1 MWNIYGVWRVQR
13 LIHENLRSSRIRNRA
28 YPRGH
33 SSFAMVD
40 TMPFLP
46 GLSPVQGKAVV
57 ARFAADEGGQDG
69 VTRRFGVDRR
79 CDRHPRPQLSGER
92 IIRVDGNFDR
102 DALDDLS
109 EVPGGVVSGG
119 NSANCWPLAGARFS
133 TWPNCRRRMAQFE
146 EPWLDLTAHAADRGE
161 AA

>member
-1 MWNIYGVWRVQR
+1 
-13 LIHENLRSSRIRNRA
+13 
-28 YPRGH
+28 
-33 SSFAMVD
+33 
-40 TMPFLP
+40 MPFLP

-102 DALDDLS
+102 DALDDLKFP
-109 EVPGGVVSGG
+109 VALCPVATARIAGRWRAPGFRHGRTAGDAWRNLRSPGLILLHMPPTAARLHYAWII
-119 NSANCWPLAGARFS
+119 ANHDFPQ
-133 TWPNCRRRMAQFE
+133 N
-146 EPWLDLTAHAADRGE
+146 
-161 AA
+161 